1 MAMHSDT
8 TEGGPS
14 GFRPGPT
21 PVWVWL
27 LVVAFGSAALF
38 GGYTALSENQ
48 LYWESETAR
57 EALAHDKS
65 RLEANVSDLKQQL
78 DQANA
83 QNEATANALKQSR
96 ADTETASA
104 QIGELQAKANDLESK
119 LAAAEANAKQA
130 NAAKDDLSGDL
141 ERLKAELA
149 DTQKKLAAAE
159 ADLARAKQQ
168 AQSQLTPPAH

>member
-8 TEGGPS
+8 TERDPS
-14 GFRPGPT
+14 GFSPGPT

-27 LVVAFGSAALF
+27 LVVAFGAAAVF
-38 GGYTALSENQ
+38 GGYAALSKNQ

-57 EALAHDKS
+57 EALVHDKS
-65 RLEANVSDLKQQL
+65 RLEANVTDLKQQL
-78 DQANA
+78 DQATA
-83 QNEATANALKQSR
+83 QKEETANALKQSR

-119 LAAAEANAKQA
+119 LAAAEADAKQA
-130 NAAKDDLSGDL
+130 NAAKDALSSDL
-141 ERLKAELA
+141 ERLKVELA

-159 ADLARAKQQ
+159 ADLAQAKS
-168 AQSQLTPPAH
+168 QSQLTPPAQ